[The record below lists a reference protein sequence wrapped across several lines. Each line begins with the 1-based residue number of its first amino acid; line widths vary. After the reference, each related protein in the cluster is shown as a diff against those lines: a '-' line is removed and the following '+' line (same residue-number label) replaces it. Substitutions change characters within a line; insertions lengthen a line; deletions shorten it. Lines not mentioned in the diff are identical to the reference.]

1 MLTVRPS
8 SYSEAPPSIPGCC
21 CCCAADVQRMVR
33 QVCAGL
39 NAALILHGPTGGGKT
54 YTAFG
59 TEGGDI
65 EQAGAVT
72 AA

>member
-1 MLTVRPS
+1 
-8 SYSEAPPSIPGCC
+8 
-21 CCCAADVQRMVR
+21 MVR